1 MNCHVSIVGTS
12 QKANEDAIHSAE
24 RDKNSIWFSAAKSKK
39 RIQARG
45 GSRLGL
51 T

>member
-1 MNCHVSIVGTS
+1 MSMVSTS
-12 QKANEDAIHSAE
+12 QERNEDAIHSAKG
-24 RDKNSIWFSAAKSKK
+24 DKNSIWFCASKSKK

-45 GSRLGL
+45 ESRLGL